1 MDEKEAMECD
11 EEGKMSSFQDANN
24 KYFAKKNHKKTKKK
38 RGKRRYVEVFLYFC
52 SRKSVSHKT
61 HK

>member
-1 MDEKEAMECD
+1 MDEKEAIKGD
-11 EEGKMSSFQDANN
+11 EEGKMSSFQNANN
-24 KYFAKKNHKKTKKK
+24 KYFAKKNYKKTKKK
-38 RGKRRYVEVFLYFC
+38 RGKRRYVVVFLYFC